1 MMVKLAQG
9 RHPTSQ
15 ITRICKASEK
25 EVERR
30 QREQLRAE
38 SRRPLLVDT
47 SALERTSRAI
57 DEREQERG
65 VTLY

>member
-9 RHPTSQ
+9 RHPTNQ
-15 ITRICKASEK
+15 ISRICKASEK
-25 EVERR
+25 EAEHR
-30 QREQLRAE
+30 QREQFQAE
-38 SRRPLLVDT
+38 SWRPRPVDT
-47 SALERTSRAI
+47 SALERTSRFI